1 MITPDQIKLETHFV
15 VVVEDGDYP
24 IGLRQFA
31 LLETKEQSDYLY
43 QMLEIDNPEWVNFDE
58 QVFYFVSLWDGETI
72 ESLQERE
79 SIYRNGFYIDAE
91 RNE

>member
-1 MITPDQIKLETHFV
+1 
-15 VVVEDGDYP
+15 
-24 IGLRQFA
+24 
-31 LLETKEQSDYLY
+31 
-43 QMLEIDNPEWVNFDE
+43 
-58 QVFYFVSLWDGETI
+58 VSLWDGETI